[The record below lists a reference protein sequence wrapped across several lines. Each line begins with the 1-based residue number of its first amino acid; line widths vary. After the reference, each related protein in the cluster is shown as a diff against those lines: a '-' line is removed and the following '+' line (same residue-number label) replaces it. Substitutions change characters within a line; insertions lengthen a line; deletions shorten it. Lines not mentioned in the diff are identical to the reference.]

1 VLSRQEEMHDRR
13 ETLRQ
18 DLSVQRQQREQQT
31 GTFLSHTHSDLGGRY
46 AIVSPQ
52 TIVGAEPTINY
63 PAASSPWQVE
73 LPKEEPLGYA
83 IDQMPLD
90 DLGPPAAQG
99 VGDAS
104 AASSTAPPLGERD
117 ASLLSRDLGPPVRA
131 TNGPPAPSTSPSPMA
146 GGPSFSQFR
155 RRKV

>member
-1 VLSRQEEMHDRR
+1 MLSRQEEQRERR

-63 PAASSPWQVE
+63 PQRASIRSMR
-73 LPKEEPLGYA
+73 
-83 IDQMPLD
+83 DRT
-90 DLGPPAAQG
+90 PAWLQ
-99 VGDAS
+99 D
-104 AASSTAPPLGERD
+104 
-117 ASLLSRDLGPPVRA
+117 
-131 TNGPPAPSTSPSPMA
+131 
-146 GGPSFSQFR
+146 
-155 RRKV
+155 